1 MQARTVLDFF
11 PAAILAL
18 LTVCT
23 PLLVLT
29 EPVDGPD
36 VAAVFP
42 PGWQPADVMQAVARA
57 DVGLVRFGAFGN
69 IGIVEI
75 GDPDALAR
83 LRAAGAWLTLPP
95 QALGGC
101 LLGDELTTATLHPPT
116 GARNS

>member
-1 MQARTVLDFF
+1 MQTKPVLDFF

-42 PGWQPADVMQAVARA
+42 PGWQPAEAVARA

-101 LLGDELTTATLHPPT
+101 LLGGELTTASLHPPT